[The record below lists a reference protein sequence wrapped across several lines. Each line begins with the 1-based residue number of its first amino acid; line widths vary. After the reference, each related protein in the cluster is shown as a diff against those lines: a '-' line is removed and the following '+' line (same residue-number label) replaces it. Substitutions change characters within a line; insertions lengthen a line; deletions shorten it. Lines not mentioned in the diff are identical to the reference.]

1 MLAVGLAQVRYVCG
15 VQLGLESSPFRCP
28 SCPAVPAAPCQHSP
42 FPDFL
47 LFLPQDMIHI
57 ADTKVARR
65 YGDFFIRQIHK
76 FEEVRPDRKNCVS
89 SVGIVGK
96 GLGSAEPDEG
106 VLCVCVTAVLRLAGQ
121 RQVVRAAAAHFGG
134 SYFCMFSCKKFSSSR
149 ATPKRR
155 VLLSNAADCTV
166 PRPVWCS
173 SRLYPHN
180 EGSRKHPQRLD
191 RR

>member
-89 SVGIVGK
+89 SVGIVGQ

-106 VLCVCVTAVLRLAGQ
+106 VLCVCDS
-121 RQVVRAAAAHFGG
+121 RAAPCWAKASGL
-134 SYFCMFSCKKFSSSR
+134 SSSCSLWRNITFSCKKFSSR
-149 ATPKRR
+149 KRRILPKRR
-155 VLLSNAADCTV
+155 VLLSNAVDCTV